1 MKLLSPADTIQ
12 VIPGEMSGT
21 AAVASQPAS
30 SAIDL
35 QVRDQETA
43 RRLAEALA
51 PQLSTAAL
59 SRGQRVAKRVVDMA
73 GALVL
78 LFIFIPA
85 LLVTAALIK
94 LDSRGP
100 VLFRQDRVGLG
111 GRTFTLFKLRSM
123 TTDNDD
129 SEHAAYVASLI
140 RGEASSQGGVFKLVG
155 DARVTRIGRVI
166 RRYSIDEIPQ
176 LWNVLKGDM
185 SLVGPRPAL
194 PREVALY
201 DAQARQRLGVKP
213 GLTGLW
219 QVSGRCEL
227 SFSEMIELD
236 VTYGRNWSLVNDLK
250 ILAKT
255 PVAAVTA
262 RGAA

>member
-1 MKLLSPADTIQ
+1 MKLLSPTDAALGLPAQLT
-12 VIPGEMSGT
+12 GSG
-21 AAVASQPAS
+21 AVPVGDAL
-30 SAIDL
+30 DL
-35 QVRDQETA
+35 RLRDQETA

-51 PQLSTAAL
+51 PSRSVAL
-59 SRGQRVAKRVVDMA
+59 SRGQRWAKRTLDVV
-73 GALVL
+73 GSLALL
-78 LFIFIPA
+78 LAAVPA

-94 LDSRGP
+94 LDSHGP
-100 VLFRQDRVGLG
+100 VLFRQVRVGRG
-111 GRTFTLFKLRSM
+111 GRTFTLLKLRSM

-155 DARVTRIGRVI
+155 DARVTRVGRVI
-166 RRYSIDEIPQ
+166 RRYSIDEVPQ

-201 DAQARQRLGVKP
+201 DAQARERLAVKP

-236 VTYGRNWSLVNDLK
+236 VTYGRTWSIVNDLK